1 MSESS
6 KKGTHS
12 IKGVEIKCLI
22 CKNQFFDERK
32 IQLNTT
38 GMTLFGLDWA
48 NKNATVLSCKNCGYM
63 HWFHP

>member
-1 MSESS
+1 MKLERGHCNEQKFSYVNYMSESS

-12 IKGVEIKCLI
+12 INGVEIKCLI

-38 GMTLFGLDWA
+38 GR
-48 NKNATVLSCKNCGYM
+48 
-63 HWFHP
+63 